1 VPVEV
6 VDDEQAFRDI
16 MDFAEGLG
24 DKKDPLEAFRI
35 RDIHPSSFMN
45 EEADRKTDLEINM
58 EHNGCFGVDFQWL
71 CQQHFIHRNP
81 TGSLFHATEGKL
93 IQSKPVYLKDAFLE
107 AQLISF
113 LNQCDDLRSMLPTKS
128 RMNGLNFE
136 QDLKSINEVLR
147 RKIIDLRHNG
157 IQKTLVSKL
166 YEMMPAT
173 E

>member
-1 VPVEV
+1 
-6 VDDEQAFRDI
+6 
-16 MDFAEGLG
+16 M
-24 DKKDPLEAFRI
+24 
-35 RDIHPSSFMN
+35 
-45 EEADRKTDLEINM
+45 
-58 EHNGCFGVDFQWL
+58 
-71 CQQHFIHRNP
+71 
-81 TGSLFHATEGKL
+81 
-93 IQSKPVYLKDAFLE
+93 YLKDAFLE